1 VSHFHAIIAIALT
14 SALLVAG
21 CGGGYS
27 TQEAN
32 EICKEEQSRQGAVDE
47 ETLKLC
53 IVCFEA
59 CTNCVLQGTSPETY
73 TCPEEE

>member
-1 VSHFHAIIAIALT
+1 VSHFYAIIATALAST
-14 SALLVAG
+14 LLVAG

-32 EICKEEQSRQGAVDE
+32 EICEEEQERKGVVDE

-53 IVCFEA
+53 IVCFET
-59 CTNCVLQGTSPETY
+59 CTDCIQQGTTPETY
-73 TCPEEE
+73 ACPNEE